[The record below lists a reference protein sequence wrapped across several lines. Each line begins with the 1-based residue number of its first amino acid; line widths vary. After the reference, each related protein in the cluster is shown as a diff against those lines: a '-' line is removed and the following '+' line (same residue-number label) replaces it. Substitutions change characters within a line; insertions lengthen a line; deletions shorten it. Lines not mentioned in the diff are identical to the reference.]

1 MEEKMVLDFFP
12 HSTLKGSQFYFYCPN
27 MNQKDKIS
35 ISKLIK
41 DYEGVVSFTINPDT
55 IIIVETETIITSKN
69 FLRMINN
76 FSDIHLAYN
85 NHIEI
90 IKHNNNIKNKAI
102 KVITYKEL
110 ILELS
115 SFENKSLNFF
125 F

>member
-27 MNQKDKIS
+27 MNQKDKVS

-90 IKHNNNIKNKAI
+90 IKHNKFRNAKKNRK
-102 KVITYKEL
+102 T
-110 ILELS
+110 
-115 SFENKSLNFF
+115 NF
-125 F
+125 